1 MQIKVITILLFTA
14 TLFSCNKEKG
24 TKPVVQD
31 IKELVFA
38 SGTLEWDN
46 SYKLTAQTDGILSNI
61 DFEIGDTVKNGKV
74 LAKIDNPTNRVNT
87 ETAKEQLNINLEN
100 LTSNSPALQQ
110 VEQNIIYAEAKYKQ
124 DLLQAERYQRL
135 FQSQS
140 VAKSEVEKYQLAA
153 ENSLTNLNALKK
165 NYAQLQQQAKQSYIT
180 TKGQLKSNEVAQK
193 YNNIVVPQNGT
204 IIEKF
209 KTNGDYVKKGDVIAT
224 IADAKE
230 IKAVLNIDETSIGKI
245 KIGQQVFVKL
255 NTNNTKVYDA
265 KITEILSAFDEQS
278 QSFICKAVFEEPL
291 DIAFYGTQLEANIF
305 TSEKKDALLI
315 PRNLMD
321 FGNRV
326 NVKGKDQYVI
336 IKTGI
341 VSSDYVEVLEGLTK
355 DDVLLPLKN

>member
-1 MQIKVITILLFTA
+1 MQLKFITILLLSA
-14 TLFSCNKEKG
+14 TIFSCKKEVE
-24 TKPVVQD
+24 TKPIVQD

-61 DFEIGDTVKNGKV
+61 DFEIGDTVQKEKV
-74 LAKIDNPTNRVNT
+74 LAKIDNPTNLVNT
-87 ETAKEQLNINLEN
+87 ETAKELLTINLEN

-124 DLLQAERYQRL
+124 DKLQSERYERL
-135 FQSQS
+135 YQSQS
-140 VAKSEVEKYQLAA
+140 VAKSEFEKYQLA
-153 ENSLTNLNALKK
+153 EESSLANLNVLKK

-180 TKGQLKSNEVAQK
+180 TKGQLKANEVAQK

-204 IIEKF
+204 VIEKL
-209 KTNGDYVKKGDVIAT
+209 KSNGDYVRKGDVIAT
-224 IADAKE
+224 IADAKQ
-230 IKAVLNIDETSIGKI
+230 ILAVLNIDETTIGKV
-245 KIGQQVFVKL
+245 KVGQQVFVKL
-255 NTNNTKVYDA
+255 NTNNTKIYDA
-265 KITEILSAFDEQS
+265 KITEILSAFDEKS
-278 QSFICKAVFEEPL
+278 QSFICKAIFEEPL
-291 DIAFYGTQLEANIF
+291 DIAFFGTQLEANIF

-326 NVKGKDQYVI
+326 NVKGKEQYVI

-341 VSSDYVEVLEGLTK
+341 ISSDYVEVLDGITK
-355 DDVLLPLKN
+355 DDVLLPLKR